1 VPSGD
6 RGGRLSAA
14 DPVVYAAG
22 AVVWR
27 RAGDDVQV
35 LVIHRTQR
43 KDFSLPKGKLDP
55 GETLP
60 QTAVREV
67 LEETGLRVAL
77 GTPLGAVEYPIPGG
91 RTKEVH
97 YWAAEATKKAMAE
110 STFAPN
116 KEVDGL
122 DWLPIPTAR
131 ALLTYASD
139 IDVLQLFADQLG
151 RGVRRTFALI
161 VLRHGKAV
169 QPFEWDGP
177 DSSRPLKPR
186 GRRQAQAIVPTL
198 AAFGPRVLVSSTAA
212 RCIETVEPT
221 AEALGLPMRTADGI
235 SQDAYEEHGGSVRD
249 IVEKRIQRRRT
260 AVLCSHSPVLPE
272 ILHEIAVA
280 TRTRSALRLT
290 RAGMLSPAEFTV
302 VHLSADEPTL
312 GIAAIETHSPKE

>member
-1 VPSGD
+1 
-6 RGGRLSAA
+6 
-14 DPVVYAAG
+14 
-22 AVVWR
+22 VWR

-35 LVIHRTQR
+35 LVIHRTQH

-60 QTAVREV
+60 QAAVREV

-77 GTPLGAVEYPIPGG
+77 GTPLGAVEYPIPSG

-97 YWAAEATKKAMAE
+97 YWAAEATKKAIAA
-110 STFAPN
+110 STFVPN

-122 DWLPIPTAR
+122 DWLPIPAAR

-139 IDVLQLFADQLG
+139 IDVLQLFADQLA
-151 RGVRRTFALI
+151 RGVERTFALV

-169 QPFEWDGP
+169 QPFEWDDS

-186 GRRQAQAIVPTL
+186 GRRQARAIVPTL
-198 AAFGPRVLVSSTAA
+198 SAFGPRVLISSSAV
-212 RCIETVEPT
+212 RCIETLEPT
-221 AEALGLPMRTADGI
+221 AEALGLPLETTDGI
-235 SQDAYEEHGGSVRD
+235 SQDAYEEHGGSVRK
-249 IVEKRIQRRRT
+249 IVEKRIERRKT

-280 TRTRSALRLT
+280 TKTHSALRLT

-302 VHLSADEPTL
+302 VHLSVDEPKL
-312 GIAAIETHSPKE
+312 GIAAIETHSSKE

>member
-1 VPSGD
+1 MPSGD
-6 RGGRLSAA
+6 GGRRLSTA
-14 DPVVYAAG
+14 DGVVYAAG

-27 RAGDDVQV
+27 RIGDDVQV
-35 LVIHRTQR
+35 LVIHRTQH

-55 GETLP
+55 GETLA

-67 LEETGLRVAL
+67 FEETGLRVFL
-77 GTPLGAVEYPIPGG
+77 GTPLGAVEYPIPNG

-97 YWAAEATKKAMAE
+97 YWAAEATKKAVAE
-110 STFAPN
+110 SSFSPN

-122 DWLPIPTAR
+122 DWLPVPTAL

-139 IDVLQLFADQLG
+139 IDVLQLFADQLD
-151 RGVRRTFALI
+151 RGVERTFALI

-177 DSSRPLKPR
+177 DASRPLKPR
-186 GRRQAQAIVPTL
+186 GRRQATTIVPTL
-198 AAFGPRVLVSSTAA
+198 QTFGPRVLISSTAT
-212 RCIETVEPT
+212 RCIETLQPT
-221 AEALGLPMRTADGI
+221 AEALGLEIRTTAGI

-249 IVEKRIQRRRT
+249 IVERRIERRKT

-272 ILHEIAVA
+272 ILHEIAVI
-280 TRTRSALRLT
+280 TETRSALRLT

-302 VHLSADEPTL
+302 VHLSADDPTL